1 MKFHLPNQAINPF
14 YLSKTHMKLTQK
26 AIVIIGGTSGIG
38 LSAAKALEKEGANLV
53 LVGLDDASAEDAKN
67 QLKSNPWIICGD
79 AREEGT
85 ANEAIAV
92 CLAKFGD
99 FNGLYHVAG
108 GSGRKFG
115 DGPLHDLT
123 LEAWNQTLALNLTSV
138 MLSNQAAIQ
147 CFQKLPH
154 GGSILNLGSIL
165 AFSPSPKYFIT
176 HAYAAAKAA
185 IEGLTLSTAAYYAP
199 QNIRINVLAPALVES
214 PMSMRAMTNSEIM
227 NFSASKMPLDG
238 GRVGQPSDLDQAAVF
253 FLSDDSKFTTGQILH
268 IDGGWHLTEGQYQC
282 CTY

>member
-1 MKFHLPNQAINPF
+1 
-14 YLSKTHMKLTQK
+14 MKLSHK

-53 LVGLDDASAEDAKN
+53 LVGLDEASAEDAKN
-67 QLKSNPWIICGD
+67 QFKSNPWIICGD
-79 AREEGT
+79 ARKEGT
-85 ANEAIAV
+85 ASEAIEA

-99 FNGLYHVAG
+99 FNGIYHVAG

-115 DGPLHDLT
+115 DGPLHELT

-147 CFQKLPH
+147 AFQKLAH

-165 AFSPSPKYFIT
+165 AFSPSPKYFVT

-238 GRVGQPSDLDQAAVF
+238 GRVGHPSDLDQAAVF

-268 IDGGWHLTEGQYQC
+268 IDGGWHLTEGQYQ
-282 CTY
+282 